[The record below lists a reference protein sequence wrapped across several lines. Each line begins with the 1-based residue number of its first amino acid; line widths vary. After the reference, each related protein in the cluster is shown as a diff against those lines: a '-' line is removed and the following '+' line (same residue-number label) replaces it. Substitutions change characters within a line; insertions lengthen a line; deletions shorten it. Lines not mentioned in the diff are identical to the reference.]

1 MVSSGRALSVAQC
14 ARRALRSSRPAWST
28 DLRGTCIGKRNKT
41 VSVTKVWH
49 EGCKRDGLYRWGV
62 RRFSRDLSARW
73 RARGAP
79 AATRRTSREV
89 LLCAPPALSRPHLK
103 SNFKGAGLSFLFL

>member
-49 EGCKRDGLYRWGV
+49 EGCKRDGLYGWGT
-62 RRFSRDLSARW
+62 RRFSLTRSVREVA
-73 RARGAP
+73 RARRASSD
-79 AATRRTSREV
+79 AH
-89 LLCAPPALSRPHLK
+89 HLT
-103 SNFKGAGLSFLFL
+103 

>member
-1 MVSSGRALSVAQC
+1 MVSSGHALSVAQC

-49 EGCKRDGLYRWGV
+49 KGCKRYGLYRWGV
-62 RRFSRDLSARW
+62 CVGSHEICPRGGARAARQQRRAAPHVRCCSAHPRIV
-73 RARGAP
+73 
-79 AATRRTSREV
+79 AT
-89 LLCAPPALSRPHLK
+89 ALEEH
-103 SNFKGAGLSFLFL
+103 NFKGAGLGNS

>member
-14 ARRALRSSRPAWST
+14 ARRRALRSSRPAWST

-49 EGCKRDGLYRWGV
+49 EGCKRDGLYRWGA

-73 RARGAP
+73 RARAAP

-89 LLCAPPALSRPHLK
+89 LLCAPPHCRRVRT
-103 SNFKGAGLSFLFL
+103 

>member
-1 MVSSGRALSVAQC
+1 MVSSGHSLSVAQC

>member
-1 MVSSGRALSVAQC
+1 MISSGRALSVAQC

-49 EGCKRDGLYRWGV
+49 KGCKRYGLYRWGV
-62 RRFSRDLSARW
+62 CAGSHEICPRGGARAARQQRRAAPHVRCCSAHPRIVV
-73 RARGAP
+73 ASALEEQFQRG
-79 AATRRTSREV
+79 SCV
-89 LLCAPPALSRPHLK
+89 VS
-103 SNFKGAGLSFLFL
+103 